1 MEIVFAL
8 ANRHRYHPRR
18 PTVARLAMTFPS
30 ALTDFSAWI
39 EAHAT
44 TVDLLKWF
52 LVGLLAW
59 ALGVFRFLRAKLK
72 RPRLEIESFT
82 SRCIWQ
88 ELGVIDGNDHNAIV
102 VFLIESGI
110 TNPTTDPIVVRD
122 FTLKVKR
129 LKGWPVRN
137 HPLNAVT
144 LPSRVRHNIGGIA
157 KLLKNWFSNFFEGP
171 DSLTLHGRI
180 EPREHQSGFLLF
192 VSASWGYMRPLEKN
206 GGIPVKLFARLTT
219 GERLVARSNIVLMDD
234 HSAFEAM
241 VPGVM
246 EYVQDRSTWNI
257 IRAQA

>member
-1 MEIVFAL
+1 MTLPSVFTDL
-8 ANRHRYHPRR
+8 A
-18 PTVARLAMTFPS
+18 T
-30 ALTDFSAWI
+30 WI

-44 TVDLLKWF
+44 TVDLLKWAI
-52 LVGLLAW
+52 VGLLAW

-72 RPRLEIESFT
+72 RPKLEIESFT

-88 ELGVIDGNDHNAIV
+88 ELGVVDGNDHNARV
-102 VFLIESGI
+102 VFLVEAGI

-144 LPSRVRHNIGGIA
+144 LPSRVRHSIGDIT
-157 KLLKNWFSNFFEGP
+157 KLLKNWFSNFSEGP
-171 DSLTLHGRI
+171 DSLTLSGRI
-180 EPREHQSGFLLF
+180 ESRDHQSGFLLF
-192 VSASWGYMRPLEKN
+192 VSASWGYLRPFQKD
-206 GGIPVKLFARLTT
+206 GAIPVKLCARLTT
-219 GERLVARSNIVLMDD
+219 GERLVADARIVLMDD

-241 VPGVM
+241 VPGVI
-246 EYVQDRSTWNI
+246 EHVQNRSTWNI